1 MTDRRTNLIV
11 LLFILGLIAA
21 SLVVVATKPTK
32 LGLDLQ
38 GGASLVYQAKPTK
51 QTKVTGEAIDRTIEI
66 MRERV
71 DKFGVAEPEI
81 QRTGEDQIDVSLP
94 DVSKADQ
101 AASQVGKT
109 AQMYFYD
116 WEPNVLGPGCRP
128 ADQTNL
134 TQADATNITG
144 GTSAG
149 SSIAALTH
157 YDAVMRAANCPQTNT
172 GKETQN
178 GLYFLVDP
186 KTKKVL

>member
-1 MTDRRTNLIV
+1 MTDRRRNLLV

-21 SLVVVATKPTK
+21 SLVVIATKPTK
-32 LGLDLQ
+32 LGLDLK
-38 GGASLVYQAKPTK
+38 GGASLVYEAKPTK
-51 QTKVTGEAIDRTIEI
+51 QTQVTGEAIDRTIEI

-81 QRTGEDQIDVSLP
+81 QRTGDRQIDVSLP
-94 DVSKADQ
+94 DVSNADQ

-134 TQADATNITG
+134 TQPEATAITG
-144 GTSAG
+144 G
-149 SSIAALTH
+149 
-157 YDAVMRAANCPQTNT
+157 CPPARPSPRSRSTT
-172 GKETQN
+172 
-178 GLYFLVDP
+178 P
-186 KTKKVL
+186 

>member
-1 MTDRRTNLIV
+1 MTDRRRNIFI
-11 LLFILGLIAA
+11 LLFVAGLIAGA
-21 SLVVVATKPTK
+21 LALVATKPTK

-81 QRTGEDQIDVSLP
+81 QRTGEDQIDVALP
-94 DVSKADQ
+94 DVSNADQ
-101 AASQVGKT
+101 AADQVGKT

-134 TQADATNITG
+134 TQADAVAITG
-144 GTSAG
+144 GQQAG
-149 SSIAALTH
+149 SGVGALTQ
-157 YDAVMRAANCPQTNT
+157 YEAVLRASNCKATNT
-172 GKETQN
+172 GKETTN
-178 GLYFLVDP
+178 GLYYLRGH
-186 KTKKVL
+186 